1 VTTRA
6 VDALPSPPPSGAAR
20 PTERAAAF
28 SPPWWARNGH
38 VQTVW
43 GPLFRTDRL
52 PLRRERLSTP
62 DGDFV
67 DLDWLDA
74 NGGAAGPTLLVL
86 HGLEGSS
93 RSHYMSGLLRA
104 GRAAGWTGVAFNFR
118 SCSGEMNRL
127 PRFYHSGETGDLA
140 WVVESLVARA
150 PGAPIGAVG
159 VSLGGNVLLK
169 WLGEVGESA
178 PRELM
183 GAVGISVPF
192 DVGACARVLDRG
204 LRRLVYAHNFLRTM
218 RSKVVEKARR
228 YPGFVDVRAMR
239 SARTFARYDRIVTAP
254 LNGFRDEVDYW
265 TQSSSGPYLARVR
278 RPTLLLGAQ
287 DDPIV
292 PGRTLP
298 RSGDLP
304 PHVRTE
310 FTARGGHAGFLEGRW
325 PWRASSWA
333 ERRAVEF
340 LTSLL
345 RG

>member
-1 VTTRA
+1 LTAKPSGT
-6 VDALPSPPPSGAAR
+6 LPSPASAFRAGPVEGNGAFR
-20 PTERAAAF
+20 
-28 SPPWWARNGH
+28 PPWWGRNRH
-38 VQTVW
+38 IQTIW
-43 GPLFRTDRL
+43 GPLFRADRL

-67 DLDWLDA
+67 DLDWLDG
-74 NGGAAGPTLLVL
+74 NGDATRVPTLLVL

-93 RSHYMSGLLRA
+93 RSHYVSGLLRV
-104 GRAAGWTGVAFNFR
+104 GRAAGWHGVALNFR
-118 SCSGEMNRL
+118 SCSGELNRL

-140 WVVESLVARA
+140 WVIQTLVARA
-150 PGAPIGAVG
+150 PGVAIGAVG

-169 WLGEVGESA
+169 WLGEMGEA
-178 PRELM
+178 VPPELR

-192 DVGACARVLDRG
+192 DVAASARVLDRG
-204 LRRLVYAHNFLRTM
+204 FHRLVYAANFLRTM
-218 RSKVVEKARR
+218 RSKVIEKARR
-228 YPGFVDVRAMR
+228 YPGFVDVAATRR
-239 SARTFARYDRIVTAP
+239 ARTFARYDRVVTAP

-265 TQSSSGPYLARVR
+265 TRASSGPYLARIR
-278 RPTLLLGAQ
+278 RPTLLLGAY

-298 RSGDLP
+298 DPRRLP
-304 PHVRTE
+304 PNVRVG

-325 PWRASSWA
+325 PWRAASWA

-345 RG
+345 G